1 MKSFDINVGIYPGV
15 LIGIR
20 TYKDYDSNTHAIY
33 LPFFSI
39 HIVVF
44 KDTDEW
50 S

>member
-1 MKSFDINVGIYPGV
+1 MKSFDINVGIYPGF
-15 LIGIR
+15 LIGMR
-20 TYKDYDSNTHAIY
+20 TYKDVDSNTHAIY

-44 KDTDEW
+44 KDIDEW

>member
-1 MKSFDINVGIYPGV
+1 MKSFDINVGIYPGF

-20 TYKDYDSNTHAIY
+20 TYKDYDANTHAIY